1 MSLISRQLAK
11 PFFLVFL
18 TIFLSFTHAQKI
30 TTRPVCTS
38 ISAQKTA
45 VNKIQICWDIPSE
58 FNAASIAVF
67 RSTSQIQQKS
77 TITAE
82 KPVAE
87 LPAHTTNYTDT
98 LRHFGDYYYAVIARD
113 KNGDLYNILLP
124 TVNATVKPVSL
135 IPPDDYFESAPEPEE
150 QYAPGFLREL
160 PLPYLDLISDLDIKA
175 TPMTAKANL
184 AAKELSGKYSVKRP
198 KLLDPFIF
206 EEDMIVT
213 PRGDDFFLFE
223 SLKNYFIQKDYKG
236 SVKDLCKFLSITR
249 EPQVMTRAV
258 FYLAE
263 SQYFCRNYRK
273 ALELFLFV
281 EDEFPELSKK
291 WIDSTLDFYRIPEKY

>member
-1 MSLISRQLAK
+1 
-11 PFFLVFL
+11 
-18 TIFLSFTHAQKI
+18 
-30 TTRPVCTS
+30 
-38 ISAQKTA
+38 
-45 VNKIQICWDIPSE
+45 
-58 FNAASIAVF
+58 
-67 RSTSQIQQKS
+67 
-77 TITAE
+77 
-82 KPVAE
+82 
-87 LPAHTTNYTDT
+87 
-98 LRHFGDYYYAVIARD
+98 
-113 KNGDLYNILLP
+113 
-124 TVNATVKPVSL
+124 
-135 IPPDDYFESAPEPEE
+135 
-150 QYAPGFLREL
+150 
-160 PLPYLDLISDLDIKA
+160 
-175 TPMTAKANL
+175 MTAKANL